1 MDVYLYADETGNL
14 DYGGAGK
21 QGASPY
27 FGFGTATFAGDHGA
41 ALMRGLRLRAHV
53 SSKGIRLARGFH
65 AVDDSAETRE
75 EVFPLIAELEPRIDT
90 TFLAK
95 AQAYPKVRAKGQ
107 IYLYQMAW
115 YLHLKEVALRVAK
128 PADSLYV
135 IAGTFGTKKRRA
147 EAETAL
153 HEVCDQIDR
162 NIQLCVGEASSSWGL
177 QVADYALWATHRHLT
192 GRSCHWYDRDIKPLE
207 KTKFLPWGQ
216 DPGAASGNV

>member
-1 MDVYLYADETGNL
+1 MPPG
-14 DYGGAGK
+14 
-21 QGASPY
+21 
-27 FGFGTATFAGDHGA
+27 H
-41 ALMRGLRLRAHV
+41 
-53 SSKGIRLARGFH
+53 
-65 AVDDSAETRE
+65 
-75 EVFPLIAELEPRIDT
+75 
-90 TFLAK
+90 
-95 AQAYPKVRAKGQ
+95 PKVRAKGQ
-107 IYLYQMAW
+107 MYLYQMAW

-135 IAGTFGTKKRRA
+135 IAGTFGTKKRRV

-162 NIQLCVGEASSSWGL
+162 NIQLCVWEASSSWGL